1 MNASEVF
8 LNIGDWAGAI
18 VDIIEFI
25 GISVAVIT
33 FIVVAFLPLIR
44 PVRRFLGKY
53 KMPGWDSLWLVWKC
67 RSKPRLFTRY
77 YIESAIFHSEG
88 YPMDR
93 AAWKELRHIFS
104 DRLDEYHK
112 NGVFVIP
119 VDSVSVMISGDVKA
133 MIAEYF
139 SFLSG
144 ERGSKKFWTRAN
156 VDKDE
161 SRKDAFCSEIKVSNG
176 YLAPIARI
184 AGINDR
190 YEEDWKAI
198 MESFDDT
205 CRESLVPQS
214 VLSYTYTW
222 LMWGPSIQTSLLNA
236 EGTNV
241 LGVYGFGDEANS
253 FFTAIPRTSFKE
265 LFNKGVLCEPSSIC
279 GHIVN
284 PMAYV
289 PAESEE
295 FNADSLPFL
304 ERIRFQ
310 YRESPEYI
318 FDADSIEVSAEHDH
332 YFTAYVW
339 GMFLASKKAEGK
351 PEYRFTDAVAFFE
364 HTNLSD
370 RNSISLESVNQILA
384 RKFRS
389 VFEANKEEGVTFHFV
404 TAINNDTAKV
414 LKKELQDM
422 PNVSFKHK
430 YSIAEILEAIDS
442 HFNSNSWK
450 VLPRQSYGD
459 LIDLCRDIEGEGT
472 DAKLAGLFGMLAGR
486 SELVLAIRNQQ
497 GGLDAAAIADVENG
511 LYKIKKTLLRST
523 SAIKASDIESF
534 SDKDIRGFRSE

>member
-1 MNASEVF
+1 MDASEVF

-33 FIVVAFLPLIR
+33 FIVVAFLPLMR

-67 RSKPRLFTRY
+67 RSKPSLFTRY

-88 YPMDR
+88 YPMDK

-104 DRLDEYHK
+104 DRLDDYRK
-112 NGVFVIP
+112 NGEFVIP

-139 SFLSG
+139 SFLAG
-144 ERGSKKFWTRAN
+144 ERGSKKFWTKAN

-161 SRKDAFCSEIKVSNG
+161 SRKDAFCATVSVSNG

-198 MESFDDT
+198 MESFNDT
-205 CRESLVPQS
+205 CNDSLMPQS
-214 VLSYTYTW
+214 VLSYTFTW

-253 FFTAIPRTSFKE
+253 FFTDIPRSSFKE
-265 LFNKGVLCEPSSIC
+265 LFNKGVLCEPSRIS

-284 PMAYV
+284 PIIYV
-289 PAESEE
+289 PETSDK
-295 FNADSLPFL
+295 FNTDSLPFL

-318 FDADSIEVSAEHDH
+318 FDADKIEVVEEHDH

-339 GMFLASKKAEGK
+339 GMFLASKKKEGK

-370 RNSISLESVNQILA
+370 RDSRSLESVNKILA

-389 VFEANKEEGVTFHFV
+389 VFEGYKEEGVTFHFV
-404 TAINNDTAKV
+404 TSINDDTAKV
-414 LKKELQDM
+414 LKNELQDL

-459 LIDLCRDIEGEGT
+459 LIDLCRDIEGEGS
-472 DAKLAGLFGMLAGR
+472 DAKLAELFGMLAGR
-486 SELVLAIRNQQ
+486 SELVISKRNQQ
-497 GGLDAAAIADVENG
+497 GSLDAAAIADVENG
-511 LYKIKKTLLRST
+511 LYKIKKVLLRST
-523 SAIKASDIESF
+523 SAIRPSDVMSL
-534 SDKDIRGFRSE
+534 SDRDIRGFRSE